1 MITLYDW
8 ITMALFGCI
17 AIIFLNRSVEPA
29 RESDRTYHYLP
40 PAIGCAL
47 ADYSGNHGLGGTAIL
62 LTIVV
67 VAYVLFVLRPLD
79 RL

>member
-8 ITMALFGCI
+8 ITVALFGCI
-17 AIIFLNRSVEPA
+17 AVIFLNRSVGPP

-47 ADYSGNHGLGGTAIL
+47 ADYSGNHGLGGIAIL
-62 LTIVV
+62 LSIVV
-67 VAYVLFVLRPLD
+67 AAYILFVLRPLD
-79 RL
+79 KL